1 MITNISLDSLDEM
14 VDYISELNRM
24 YSKYEKKECV
34 FNPLIFLKILS
45 LPFYNSNDEIKEK
58 EEIIKKLIEVTPCPD
73 RLKMYKEQ
81 FLVFYKDWL
90 NKHYPDVL
98 PKLKDIELFQVD
110 SQFFEFDREK
120 VDTKIDTM
128 QKEKIDAKTF
138 MQNSKIDPQNILE
151 VMKSMN
157 QLLESSKTHNQ
168 LNEEFIEQLFKYNE
182 FINMFLYSLEFKDL
196 AYSLELLKLKLVSLD
211 LDKLTKQQS
220 IVLKTM
226 LDGILY
232 DLNEWVHKVLID
244 QTAIDI
250 HYLDASLLANISQ
263 IDIMLESLEDNSND
277 DNEMELF

>member
-45 LPFYNSNDEIKEK
+45 LPFYNSKEEIKEK
-58 EEIIKKLIEVTPCPD
+58 EEVIKKLIEVTPCPD

-157 QLLESSKTHNQ
+157 QLLEISKKHNQ

>member
-1 MITNISLDSLDEM
+1 MINNISLDSLDEM

>member
-157 QLLESSKTHNQ
+157 QLLEISKKHNQ